1 MEQLNSN
8 QSTFSE
14 MQNILLN
21 KMDETEFMK
30 IISIN
35 EDLGTAKL
43 KLGKKYNFSVDAS
56 ENLID
61 WSPLTNINRE
71 DNFSGDTEINMPTT
85 SSQNFIK
92 LKYGKN

>member
-1 MEQLNSN
+1 
-8 QSTFSE
+8 

-30 IISIN
+30 ILSIN

-61 WSPLTNINRE
+61 WSPSANINRE
-71 DNFSGDTEINMPTT
+71 DNLSGSTEINMPTT
-85 SSQNFIK
+85 NSENFIRV
-92 LKYGKN
+92 KYGKN